1 MATVTAKHVW
11 PGENRIQFHAS
22 WEDYQAVARAI
33 GDQQVRIA
41 FDGERL
47 ELMSPGP
54 AHEIFKELA
63 AYLVRT
69 LATELNLPTMGT
81 GSTRWERPEAE
92 RAIEADAT
100 FYLTSEKIAIAVR
113 RPNLA
118 SEYPVPDLAIEIDLR
133 PSKIDRESIYQALRV
148 PEVWRFD
155 GETLRIDRLQ
165 SDGSYD
171 DASESG
177 FFGARADEIARLL
190 LVEAADDADF
200 GRQATEWIRE
210 VLIPRRLT

>member
-11 PGENRIQFHAS
+11 PGENRIQFRRELGGLPGHS
-22 WEDYQAVARAI
+22 PRAI

-41 FDGERL
+41 FDGGRL
-47 ELMSPGP
+47 ELVSPGP

-69 LATELNLPTMGT
+69 LATELKLTRLGMR
-81 GSTRWERPEAE
+81 SARWERPEAE

-100 FYLTSEKIAIAVR
+100 FYLTSEKIAIAMR
-113 RPNLA
+113 WPKSA
-118 SEYPVPDLAIEIDLR
+118 SEYPIPDLAIEIDLR
-133 PSKIDRESIYQALRV
+133 PSKVDREGIYQALRV

-155 GETLRIDRLQ
+155 GETLRIDRLR

-177 FFGARADEIARLL
+177 FFGARAEEIARLL
-190 LVEAADDADF
+190 VAEAADEADF
-200 GRQATEWIRE
+200 GRQVTANGIRE
-210 VLIPRRLT
+210 VS